1 MESVSVAMEMDF
13 FIKLKSLI
21 KMDDINHDW
30 ISHPDSKLQFCETIE
45 KLPSE
50 VPIEVGAEVL
60 IVLNMV
66 DSLPGRKLEDVIG
79 QVGIRAIIQG
89 GFSND
94 EFIAIPKHKQFLRQF
109 ASLLLVNELGLE
121 FELHRNHIYDINGS
135 PKWEATYRSVYCTPK
150 VAAGEKVGFFIDYT
164 SLSNPLVYKKILFSV
179 SEMEQP
185 KKYLDDDRVIFL
197 ASELVKFDP
206 HVLPYLNSIADYGAI
221 RDSDTTFKIFT
232 EEEIKFLDPKIYM
245 AVPELD
251 FREGAHE
258 EIFGS
263 SDEDDNESE
272 GECSFPF

>member
-13 FIKLKSLI
+13 FVKLKSLI

-30 ISHPDSKLQFCETIE
+30 ISHPEGKLQLSESIE
-45 KLPSE
+45 KLSSE

-60 IVLNMV
+60 IVLKMV
-66 DSLPGRKLEDVIG
+66 GSLAGRKLEDVIG

-89 GFSND
+89 VLSND
-94 EFIAIPKHKQFLRQF
+94 EFIATPKHKQFLRQF

-121 FELHRNHIYDINGS
+121 FELHRNHIYDIKGS
-135 PKWEATYRSVYCTPK
+135 PKWEAAYRSVYCTPK

-185 KKYLDDDRVIFL
+185 KKYEGEDRVIL
-197 ASELVKFDP
+197 PASELVKFDP
-206 HVLPYLNSIADYGAI
+206 DVLPYLNSMADYGAI

-232 EEEIKFLDPKIYM
+232 KDEIKFLDPKIYM

-251 FREGAHE
+251 FRKGAHE
-258 EIFGS
+258 EILGS
-263 SDEDDNESE
+263 SDEDDNENG